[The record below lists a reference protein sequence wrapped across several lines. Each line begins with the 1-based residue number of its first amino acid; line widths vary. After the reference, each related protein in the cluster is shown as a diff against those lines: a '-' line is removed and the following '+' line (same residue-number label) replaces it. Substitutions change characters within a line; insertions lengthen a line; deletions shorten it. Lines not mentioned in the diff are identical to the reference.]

1 MRVLFYVAKRYSI
14 PVVQPLAG
22 YCRENGIPFALYVSA
37 KVLEVLPAELAEA
50 TVLTTLDG
58 GRRFDPDFVVCPGNF
73 VDFRL
78 PGVKV
83 QVFHGL
89 AVEKPSHYRIRHFF
103 DVYCTS
109 GPLVTERFER
119 LQRKHGYFL
128 VRETGWPKVD
138 HILGFDAA
146 GLRKRWGIPEGSRVV
161 LYAPTVSA
169 GMESATDLLPEIPGC
184 VREDEVWLLKLHE
197 LAGADAGREARRLR
211 GIDNVRLVDTY
222 DVTPLLHLADVLVSD
237 TSSVVYEYMV
247 LGGPVVTYRTLARPG
262 KAIDI
267 AEPGQLRG
275 AVDGALAEPGSAGSR
290 RALEQVNPYLD
301 GRCSQRVMGLLSEIA
316 EDPGILPARRKPL
329 NLFRKMQ
336 VIWHGIFR
344 KGYLR

>member
-14 PVVQPLAG
+14 PVVLPIAEV
-22 YCRENGIPFALYVSA
+22 CRSKGIPSGFYVSR
-37 KVLEVLPAELAEA
+37 KVLEVLPEA
-50 TVLTTLDG
+50 W
-58 GRRFDPDFVVCPGNF
+58 GREPVFTDRREASRFAPDSVVCPGNF

-89 AVEKPSHYRIRHFF
+89 GVEKPAHYRIRHFF

-119 LQRKHGYFL
+119 LRQRWGYFL

-138 HILGFDAA
+138 HILSFDAT
-146 GLRKRWGIPEGSRVV
+146 GLRRRWDLPEDRRVI
-161 LYAPTVSA
+161 LYAPTVSS
-169 GMESATDLLPEIPGC
+169 GMESATDLLPVIPGC
-184 VREDEVWLLKLHE
+184 AREDEVWLCKLHE
-197 LAGADAGREARRLR
+197 LAEAGMEEAARRLG

-237 TSSVVYEYMV
+237 TSSVVYEAMV
-247 LGGPVVTYRTLARPG
+247 LGRPVVTYRTLARPE
-262 KAIDI
+262 KAVDI
-267 AEPGQLRG
+267 TEPGRLRE
-275 AVDGALAEPGSAGSR
+275 AVDGALSAPPPTEVR
-290 RALEQVNPYLD
+290 KRLEEVNPHLD
-301 GRCSQRVMGLLSEIA
+301 GRCSERVVSLLEELHA
-316 EDPGILPARRKPL
+316 RPGALPDDRKPL

-336 VIWHGIFR
+336 VIWHGMFR

>member
-1 MRVLFYVAKRYSI
+1 MRVLFYAAKRYSI

-22 YCRENGIPFALYVSA
+22 YCREHGIPFGLYVSA
-37 KVLEVLPAELAEA
+37 KVLEVLPEEWAEA
-50 TVLTTLDG
+50 PVLTTLNE
-58 GRRFDPDFVVCPGNF
+58 GREFDPDFVVCPGNF

-89 AVEKPSHYRIRHFF
+89 GVEKPSHYRIRHFF

-109 GPLVTERFER
+109 GPLVTRRFER

-146 GLRKRWGIPEGSRVV
+146 GLRKRWGVPEASRVV

-169 GMESATDLLPEIPGC
+169 GMESATHLLPEVPGC

-197 LAGADAGREARRLR
+197 LAGTDIGEQARRLA

-237 TSSVVYEYMV
+237 TSSVVYEFMV
-247 LGGPVVTYRTLARPG
+247 LGGPVVTYRTLARPE
-262 KAIDI
+262 KATDI
-267 AEPGQLRG
+267 AEPRQLRG
-275 AVDGALAEPGSAGSR
+275 ALDRVLAGPGSAGSR
-290 RALEQVNPYLD
+290 SALEQVNPYLD
-301 GRCSQRVMGLLSEIA
+301 RRCSERVMGLLSEIA

-336 VIWHGIFR
+336 VVWHGIFR